1 MIHFS
6 APIIPSR
13 MYLPLNRG
21 EDLLG
26 FRRELGFF

>member
-13 MYLPLNRG
+13 MYLPLDRG
-21 EDLLG
+21 ADFLG